1 VVIVK
6 VRPAVFG
13 TLFFVTALCL
23 NFLMKTIA
31 FSRIHFTNAYNRL
44 KCFIYQL
51 FKELSVFV
59 CKLVSP
65 IYSVNKYQ
73 SLGIENRTNLVPS
86 IGQTN
91 NDDKYQFLV
100 DFALSVIE
108 PCQ

>member
-1 VVIVK
+1 
-6 VRPAVFG
+6 
-13 TLFFVTALCL
+13 
-23 NFLMKTIA
+23 M
-31 FSRIHFTNAYNRL
+31 
-44 KCFIYQL
+44 
-51 FKELSVFV
+51 

-65 IYSVNKYQ
+65 IYNVNKYQ

-86 IGQTN
+86 IRQTN